1 MTHKIIGRSETADF
15 PELGLSNIPVKID
28 TGAYTSSIHYINL
41 QEKEGEL
48 LVWFDKLASPIHFK
62 NFKIAKVRSS
72 NGKLQNRYKIK
83 TQMRFFGKKYRIQM
97 TLAKRTR
104 MRFPVL
110 IGRKFLSKKFL
121 VDPSKQNLS
130 GTKNPK
136 TIL

>member
-1 MTHKIIGRSETADF
+1 MSYKIIGRSETADF
-15 PELGLSNIPVKID
+15 PELGLNQIPVKID
-28 TGAYTSSIHYINL
+28 TGAYTSAIHYKNL
-41 QEKEGEL
+41 EEQEGEL
-48 LVWFDKLASPIHFK
+48 LVWFDKQTAPVRFG

-104 MRFPVL
+104 MRYPVL

-121 VDPSKQNLS
+121 VDPSKQNL
-130 GTKNPK
+130 GGV
-136 TIL
+136 